1 MIRYSEV
8 NWSTPGVKQNRI
20 DNNIEGGKP
29 LAFIIDSEVV
39 LTMATDRW
47 FADFM
52 ETVDEFREPNVY
64 EHEGEFFVNLIKD
77 GEILFHIDIERLSNI
92 KYDWYPFLALSKI
105 KDYVDHVDVVAIA
118 GVGPLVPGEYFEDT
132 DIYTTFIRRLGKTFF
147 NNNINHTIIGCH
159 FFRYFFIFF
168 KTCF

>member
-47 FADFM
+47 FANFM
-52 ETVDEFREPNVY
+52 ETIDEFRESNVY

-77 GEILFHIDIERLSNI
+77 EEIVETLACDEMIYSILLSDAKVVGYTDED
-92 KYDWYPFLALSKI
+92 KYAEY
-105 KDYVDHVDVVAIA
+105 IA
-118 GVGPLVPGEYFEDT
+118 PGWKYINGQFVLPGEME
-132 DIYTTFIRRLGKTFF
+132 
-147 NNNINHTIIGCH
+147 
-159 FFRYFFIFF
+159 
-168 KTCF
+168 